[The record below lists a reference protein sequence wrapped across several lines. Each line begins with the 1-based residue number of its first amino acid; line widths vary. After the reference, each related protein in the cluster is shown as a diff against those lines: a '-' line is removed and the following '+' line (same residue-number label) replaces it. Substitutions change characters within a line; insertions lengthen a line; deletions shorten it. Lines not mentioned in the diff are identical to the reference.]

1 MIAKIVIGGN
11 FSGAVNYIIDKGK
24 NAEIID
30 SEGLRLK
37 DNNSIINSFNTQ
49 LELNP
54 NISKP
59 VYHISLDF
67 SAQDIN
73 NLTNEKMKLIARDY
87 MKKMGISNTQ
97 YIAVRHFD
105 KEHPHIHI
113 CINRIDNNGK
123 LLSNKN
129 DRYRSEKVCKELT
142 VCNRLY
148 YASGKEKVKVHR
160 LKEPDKSRY
169 EIYNILKDLIPQS
182 ANWQELELKLQQ
194 RGIDFKYKYKGARD
208 TIQGVIFYKNGFSF
222 NGSSV
227 DRNFSFSKI
236 DFQLNRNIKKYEAY
250 SLLPHEKPTLS
261 IVQTDSKSMNNV
273 SEIPTIGYSFENQEN
288 DDDFNHRK
296 KKKKKNNNLT
306 I

>member
-1 MIAKIVIGGN
+1 MIAKIVTGSN
-11 FSGAVNYIIDKGK
+11 FNGAINYILDKGK

-30 SEGLRLK
+30 SNGIRLK

-67 SAQDIN
+67 SAQDLN
-73 NLTNEKMKLIARDY
+73 NLTNEKMKVIARDY
-87 MKKMGISNTQ
+87 MKKMNINDTQ
-97 YIAVRHFD
+97 YIVVRHYD
-105 KEHPHIHI
+105 KEHPHIHL

-123 LLSNKN
+123 SITNKN
-129 DRYRSEKVCKELT
+129 DRYRSEKICKELT
-142 VCNRLY
+142 VSNGLY

-160 LKEPDKSRY
+160 LKEPDKSKY
-169 EIYNILKDLIPQS
+169 EIYHALKDLIPQS
-182 ANWQELELKLQQ
+182 TNWLELQSNLQQ
-194 RGIDFKYKYKGARD
+194 RGISFKFKYKGNSD
-208 TIQGVIFYKNGFSF
+208 TIQGVIFSKNGFSF

-227 DRNFSFSKI
+227 DRNYSYSKI
-236 DFQLNRNIKKYEAY
+236 DYQLNQNRKEYEDY
-250 SLLPHEKPTLS
+250 SLLPHEKPILS
-261 IVQTDSKSMNNV
+261 IEQTNCQSTNSIYEV
-273 SEIPTIGYSFENQEN
+273 PTIGYSFGIQEN
-288 DDDFNHRK
+288 EDNFNPR